1 MRRLI
6 LLLPIFLIACDEP
19 LTEYI
24 YVSPDIPQATLT
36 PCERQP
42 RDISTPRNLA
52 VAYVEAVQSDD
63 CNRGKV
69 IAIATILAAEVNPEP

>member
-1 MRRLI
+1 MSRLI
-6 LLLPIFLIACDEP
+6 LLLPIFLMGCAEP
-19 LTEYI
+19 LIEYV

-36 PCERQP
+36 PCDRQP

-69 IAIATILAAEVNPEP
+69 VAIATILDTAAE

>member
-1 MRRLI
+1 M
-6 LLLPIFLIACDEP
+6 ACVSE
-19 LTEYI
+19 TEYV

-69 IAIATILAAEVNPEP
+69 VAIATIIGSEVDPEP

>member
-1 MRRLI
+1 MHRLI
-6 LLLPIFLIACDEP
+6 LLLPIFLMSCMGAE
-19 LTEYI
+19 TEYV
-24 YVSPDIPQATLT
+24 YVTPIIPVATLT

-42 RDISTPRNLA
+42 REISTPRTLA

-69 IAIATILAAEVNPEP
+69 VAIATILAAEVNQDP

>member
-6 LLLPIFLIACDEP
+6 LLLPIFLMGCMGAA
-19 LTEYI
+19 TEYV
-24 YVSPDIPQATLT
+24 YVTPVIPVATLT

-42 RDISTPRNLA
+42 REISTPRNLA
-52 VAYVEAVQSDD
+52 VAYVEAVQSDN

-69 IAIATILAAEVNPEP
+69 IAIAAILAAEVDPEP

>member
-6 LLLPIFLIACDEP
+6 LLLPIFLMGCMGAA
-19 LTEYI
+19 TEYV
-24 YVSPDIPQATLT
+24 YVAPIIPMATLT

-42 RDISTPRNLA
+42 RQISTPRTLA

-69 IAIATILAAEVNPEP
+69 IAIATILAAKVDQDP